1 MKYFFISLLT
11 LIFFCKNSSAQ
22 KYQPYDTNMV
32 WKVFHTGSA
41 TAFANQCYRTDAYN
55 YYVREYIV
63 NNGRL
68 WHKVYANV
76 MQGNFIHESFG
87 GNCDPSIVPVNST
100 EFIGMFSNDTIN
112 KKVYFVP
119 TWSLAPNFTPTNANL
134 IFDSNKTIGDVMSVY
149 SGADPST
156 TIGLNYQIAAIDSVL
171 LGTKYHKRFIGTTTY
186 WQNYS
191 PTTAYFIEGVGASG
205 GVFNSSF
212 LINLHKSSKLA
223 CFSNA
228 NYTKYYVGQYT
239 WNIAIQNSP
248 GALRDTTTC
257 FTSLPSGISK
267 NSLID
272 QSITIYPNPVKDKL
286 TIDVENKNKEEF
298 NFTLINSLGQ
308 VINANSKTIN
318 SKIEID
324 TSNLP
329 GGIYYLKVQNS
340 LGQKVFKVVKE

>member
-1 MKYFFISLLT
+1 MKYFYISIFLFV
-11 LIFFCKNSSAQ
+11 FFCKNSHAQ

-41 TAFANQCYRTDAYN
+41 TAFSNQCYRTDAYN
-55 YYVREYIV
+55 YYVRNYIV

-76 MQGNFIHESFG
+76 LQGNFIHQSFG

-100 EFIGMFSNDTIN
+100 QFIGMFTNDTLN

-134 IFDSNKTIGDVMSVY
+134 IFDSNKTTGDIMTVF

-156 TIGLNYQIAAIDSVL
+156 PVLNYQIHTIDSVL
-171 LGTKYHKRFIGTTTY
+171 LGTKYHKRLIGTTTNTM
-186 WQNYS
+186 NYS
-191 PTTAYFIEGVGASG
+191 PNTAYFIEGVGSSG

-212 LINLHKSSKLA
+212 NIFTYKSSKLA
-223 CFSNA
+223 CFSNI
-228 NYTKYYVGQYT
+228 NYTKYYSGQYT

-257 FTSLPSGISK
+257 FTSLPSGITK
-267 NSLID
+267 NNLSD
-272 QSITIYPNPVKDKL
+272 QNIKIYPNPVKDKL
-286 TIDVENKNKEEF
+286 TIDVENKNTEDI
-298 NFTLINSLGQ
+298 NFSLTNSLGQ
-308 VINANSKTIN
+308 LIDIN
-318 SKIEID
+318 SKIANTKLEID
-324 TSNLP
+324 TSELP
-329 GGIYYLKVQNS
+329 SGVYYLKIQNNS
-340 LGQKVFKVVKE
+340 GQEEFKIIKE